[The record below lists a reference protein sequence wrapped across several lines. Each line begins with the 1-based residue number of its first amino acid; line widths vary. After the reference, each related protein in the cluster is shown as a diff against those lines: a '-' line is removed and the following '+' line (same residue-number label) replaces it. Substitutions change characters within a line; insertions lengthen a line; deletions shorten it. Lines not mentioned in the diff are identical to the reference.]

1 MPKSALTTA
10 QLICLNSYLY
20 EKEREVAAQ
29 NEKKL
34 TRFRLS
40 RKTLCVCSGRK
51 VLRTSF
57 LSELQDA
64 MLDLGWNFFQLS
76 DGSFGVV
83 WELRTKAWTRLS
95 SKRLR
100 NNVLTDGSLLS
111 KNEEQVDDIYNL
123 CFPEI
128 DDTIEDEE

>member
-1 MPKSALTTA
+1 MNRTALATA
-10 QLICLNSYLY
+10 QLICLNAYFY
-20 EKEREVAAQ
+20 EKEREETSQ
-29 NEKKL
+29 CEKKL

-40 RKTLCVCSGRK
+40 RKTLCVCCGRK
-51 VLRTSF
+51 VLRTAF
-57 LSELQDA
+57 LCELQDA

-83 WELRTKAWTRLS
+83 CELRTKAWTRLS

-100 NNVLTDGSLLS
+100 SNILVEESLLCKS
-111 KNEEQVDDIYNL
+111 EEQIDNVYNSY
-123 CFPEI
+123 FPEI